1 MISQNEAGTGMDAA
15 QIQTKVVGN
24 GSDLGSR
31 KAAVLPCFSLH
42 SLSLGVSGG
51 QSFKCLAHL
60 MSFDPEGSDNLI
72 TWHRSMNDSFY

>member
-15 QIQTKVVGN
+15 QIQTKVGGV

-31 KAAVLPCFSLH
+31 KAALPCPSLH
-42 SLSLGVSGG
+42 SLSFGVSGG

>member
-15 QIQTKVVGN
+15 QIQTKVGGN

-31 KAAVLPCFSLH
+31 KAAALPCSSLH
-42 SLSLGVSGG
+42 SLSMGVSGVKV
-51 QSFKCLAHL
+51 SNVL

-72 TWHRSMNDSFY
+72 AWHRSINDSLD